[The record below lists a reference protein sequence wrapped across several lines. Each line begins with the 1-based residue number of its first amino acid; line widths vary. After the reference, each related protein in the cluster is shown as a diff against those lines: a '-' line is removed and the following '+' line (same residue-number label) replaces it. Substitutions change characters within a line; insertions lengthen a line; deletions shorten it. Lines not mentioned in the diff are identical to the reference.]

1 MVIVLVI
8 GFALLTVLLL
18 WIRRRYRQ
26 KHYGV
31 GQEAPP
37 VVWGPHQNQHYT
49 GGTMYPGAEAAGP
62 VAAERY
68 NEKGKGTA
76 TISPQMAQQ
85 QQQQYRQSPNAGRLQ
100 RNNMQEEKTGTFQRF
115 RNHIS

>member
-1 MVIVLVI
+1 MVIVLVV
-8 GFALLTVLLL
+8 GFAIFTFVLL
-18 WIRRRYRQ
+18 WIRRRYRR

-62 VAAERY
+62 VAAEGY
-68 NEKGKGTA
+68 NEKGKGVA
-76 TISPQMAQQ
+76 TVAPQTQQ
-85 QQQQYRQSPNAGRLQ
+85 QQQGRLQ
-100 RNNMQEEKTGTFQRF
+100 RNNGQNEKPGAFQKF